1 MSVDSSDFCQAMRE
15 YVQAAIR
22 LLADVC
28 PEGPSRILVGLD
40 EWKRDSDNVFR
51 LRDREEPF
59 WEQCI
64 RAHLDQ
70 LHSLGEYHHLVA
82 TVRAIPHIAQ
92 QLENLVGTG
101 LGSSRF
107 EIDHV
112 TDHLVWRLPRITEGL
127 RFDEAQFT
135 QLFNTFEVDLQ
146 RASFP
151 FVLLAPLLGLKIES
165 APIRLTSDIEI
176 DQMTDDEIIRCLSMG
191 WLQAGYGMQRIADIK
206 EAAAVRVRY
215 HLEKRVGP
223 TDRPQIDEALKV
235 KQIANERA
243 MGVLHAI
250 RVFKEGRVSIPG
262 LLQFSP
268 HWPLE
273 SRTRFQYLN
282 PGLMPQFNKYD
293 LARNEVD
300 EFSAFWK
307 RFQDATA
314 KGALANAIRRFSY
327 ANERDREDDRL
338 VDLMIAAE
346 SLFLA
351 DAGAPQERG
360 ELRYRLALR
369 AAFFIDSPEY
379 SRRAIFK
386 HMRRAYD
393 ARSAIVHGGGE
404 PGTELLKSPTDAPL
418 RLQDFVKVTER
429 LVRIALKKRID
440 MAETTGSP
448 LIDWENL
455 IISS

>member
-1 MSVDSSDFCQAMRE
+1 MRE
-15 YVQAAIR
+15 YVKAAIR

-28 PEGPSRILVGLD
+28 PEGPSRVLVGLD
-40 EWKRDSDNVFR
+40 EWKRDPDNVFR

-59 WEQCI
+59 WMECI
-64 RAHLDQ
+64 WAHRDQ
-70 LHSLGEYHHLVA
+70 LHSLEEYHRLVA
-82 TVRAIPHIAQ
+82 VVRAIPHIAQ
-92 QLENLVGTG
+92 QLENLVGTA
-101 LGSSRF
+101 LGSSRM

-112 TDHLVWRLPRITEGL
+112 TDHLVWRLLRITEGL

-146 RASFP
+146 RTSFP
-151 FVLLAPLLGLKIES
+151 FVLLAPLLGLKVES
-165 APIRLTSDIEI
+165 APIRLTFDIEI

-191 WLQAGYGMQRIADIK
+191 WLQAGYGMQRIADVK
-206 EAAAVRVRY
+206 ETAAVRVRY
-215 HLEKRVGP
+215 YLEKRVGP
-223 TDRPQIDEALKV
+223 TDRSQIDEALKV
-235 KQIANERA
+235 DRTDNERA
-243 MGVLHAI
+243 IGVLHAL
-250 RVFKEGRVSIPG
+250 RVFKGGRVSMPG

-273 SRTRFQYLN
+273 GRTRFQYSN
-282 PGLMPQFNKYD
+282 PGQMPQFNNYV
-293 LARNEVD
+293 LAQNEVA

-327 ANERDREDDRL
+327 ASERDREDDRI

-386 HMRRAYD
+386 HMRRAYA

-404 PGTELLKSPTDAPL
+404 PGPDLLKSPTDEPL
-418 RLQDFVKVTER
+418 LLQDFVKVTER
-429 LVRIALKKRID
+429 LVRMALKKRID
-440 MAETTGSP
+440 MAEATGGP

-455 IISS
+455 IIPL